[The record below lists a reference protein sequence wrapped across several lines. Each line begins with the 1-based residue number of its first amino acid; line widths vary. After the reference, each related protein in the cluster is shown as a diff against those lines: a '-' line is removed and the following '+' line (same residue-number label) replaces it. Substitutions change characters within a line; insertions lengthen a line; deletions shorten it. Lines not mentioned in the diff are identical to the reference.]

1 MMTSYGPV
9 IAHKLCNALIENA
22 EAVRLGGRR
31 SFIEWLVLPFFSW
44 VLGYF
49 KRYYGGLWVG
59 GTARL
64 TQTHLVFEPNA
75 VNKAVHQSD
84 TSFAVPLK
92 AITRATLEPGYF
104 TKIIALETPERSY
117 RVRCFGA
124 AAFLET
130 IKRTAGLS

>member
-1 MMTSYGPV
+1 MKSYGPV
-9 IAHKLCNALIENA
+9 IAQKLCNALIENA
-22 EAVRLGGRR
+22 EPVRPGGRYG
-31 SFIEWLVLPFFSW
+31 WLLFPFFSST
-44 VLGYF
+44 LARI

-64 TQTHLVFEPNA
+64 TQTHFVFEPNA
-75 VNKAVHQSD
+75 VNKAMHKGD

-92 AITRATLEPGYF
+92 AITRATLEPGWV
-104 TKIIALETPERSY
+104 TKIIALQTPERTY

-130 IKRTAGLS
+130 IKRTAALS

>member
-1 MMTSYGPV
+1 
-9 IAHKLCNALIENA
+9 LL
-22 EAVRLGGRR
+22 
-31 SFIEWLVLPFFSW
+31 FPFFSST
-44 VLGYF
+44 LARI

-75 VNKAVHQSD
+75 ANVAMHESD

-104 TKIIALETPERSY
+104 TKIIALETPERTF
-117 RVRCFGA
+117 RIRCYGA
-124 AAFLET
+124 AEFLET